1 MDLIIRGATVFDGTG
16 SRGQVGDV
24 GVSGGR
30 IAAVGDGSAGVEVDG
45 TGLALAPGFI
55 DVHSHDDLAVFLMPE
70 MDFKVCQGVTTD
82 VVGNCGLGAAPFD
95 WAKRSLAFF
104 GADDRRGS
112 LPEWDGYRSYLD
124 AVDKD
129 PPSLNVAALV
139 GHGTIRLAAMGNEQ
153 RNPTDSE
160 MGTMFDLLA
169 EGIEAGCVGYSTG
182 LIYEPGR
189 YSETPELVALAKDMA
204 PSGGLYATHMRNEG
218 DQLVQSVEEAI
229 RVGEEAGV
237 PVQISH
243 HKASGQANWGMVKSS
258 LSVIEEAR
266 ARGVDVTA
274 DQYPYTAGSTSLFA
288 VVQNA
293 SSRGGGGLGEVDWN
307 GVVLASAPAHPQ
319 WEGRSITHLAAEFD
333 IPPVDAARRVV
344 DAEGQG
350 AVVVI
355 HTMDEDDVR
364 MVMAHPTT
372 MIGSDGIPTVGG
384 KPHPRLYGTF
394 PRVLGH
400 YARQE
405 KVLSLAEAVHRM
417 TGMPAAKFGLAGRG
431 VIAEGAAADLVL
443 FDPAVIGDVGTYESP
458 RQFPAG
464 IRGVW
469 VNGVR
474 VVDDDGRHTGS
485 RPGRALRRG
494 SI

>member
-16 SRGQVGDV
+16 SRGQIGDV

-30 IAAVGDGSAGVEVDG
+30 IGAVGDVSAGVEVDG
-45 TGLALAPGFI
+45 TGLAVATGFI

-104 GADDRRGS
+104 GADDRRDS
-112 LPEWDGYRSYLD
+112 LPDWDGYGSSLD

-153 RNPTDSE
+153 RAPSDSE

-229 RVGEEAGV
+229 RIGEEAGV
-237 PVQISH
+237 AVQISH
-243 HKASGQANWGMVKSS
+243 HKASGRANWGSVKSS
-258 LSVIEEAR
+258 LSAIEEAR
-266 ARGVDVTA
+266 ARG
-274 DQYPYTAGSTSLFA
+274 
-288 VVQNA
+288 
-293 SSRGGGGLGEVDWN
+293 
-307 GVVLASAPAHPQ
+307 
-319 WEGRSITHLAAEFD
+319 
-333 IPPVDAARRVV
+333 
-344 DAEGQG
+344 
-350 AVVVI
+350 
-355 HTMDEDDVR
+355 
-364 MVMAHPTT
+364 
-372 MIGSDGIPTVGG
+372 
-384 KPHPRLYGTF
+384 
-394 PRVLGH
+394 
-400 YARQE
+400 
-405 KVLSLAEAVHRM
+405 
-417 TGMPAAKFGLAGRG
+417 
-431 VIAEGAAADLVL
+431 
-443 FDPAVIGDVGTYESP
+443 
-458 RQFPAG
+458 
-464 IRGVW
+464 
-469 VNGVR
+469 
-474 VVDDDGRHTGS
+474 
-485 RPGRALRRG
+485 
-494 SI
+494 